1 MERCPVCKAACG
13 DKERC
18 HRCKCDLQPFTA
30 IEVRSRQLLSMAVG
44 ALKQGDYSAAF
55 AHAERSCRLKY
66 SKQARQLRF
75 YAAELGR
82 L

>member
-1 MERCPVCKAACG
+1 
-13 DKERC
+13 
-18 HRCKCDLQPFTA
+18 
-30 IEVRSRQLLSMAVG
+30 MAVG